1 MFSLTIAQ
9 AEEGGPVGSGW
20 TLEGTLMGLPLGH
33 EDMFKSLQVDI
44 LGSSMRLLARVLF
57 PVLPAALS
65 AAQGILAGVK
75 TTACG

>member
-1 MFSLTIAQ
+1 
-9 AEEGGPVGSGW
+9 
-20 TLEGTLMGLPLGH
+20 MGLPLGH

-75 TTACG
+75 ATACG

>member
-1 MFSLTIAQ
+1 
-9 AEEGGPVGSGW
+9 
-20 TLEGTLMGLPLGH
+20 MGLPLGH

-65 AAQGILAGVK
+65 AAQGILAGVQA
-75 TTACG
+75 TACG